1 VPVTCHESPL
11 DYLKSVARS
20 YEEELRACESTLGNL
35 FLVIPAGEVDLA
47 KQDFTLYSL
56 LSAFE
61 QALSATHVKLREA
74 T

>member
-1 VPVTCHESPL
+1 
-11 DYLKSVARS
+11 
-20 YEEELRACESTLGNL
+20 LGNL
-35 FLVIPAGEVDLA
+35 FLVTPAGEVDLA